1 MSNKKSAQVPET
13 PKAENKNMSK
23 SIIEQAKEKIKT
35 PIKEKLNQKAGAIN
49 KPTAAAMELFCE
61 QSEEFARAI
70 IESDKTFA
78 DCLNAIVK
86 GIGNAVSDFDVYSKA
101 VEFFFPGAKVEFKML
116 IHMSEYDMNES
127 QDTTPETAEPHES
140 NISLSLDSLLD
151 W

>member
-1 MSNKKSAQVPET
+1 MSNKKSAQVAET

-35 PIKEKLNQKAGAIN
+35 PIKGKLNQKAGVIN

-70 IESDKTFA
+70 VESDKPFA
-78 DCLNAIVK
+78 DCLNEIVK
-86 GIGNAVSDFDVYSKA
+86 DVGNAVSDFEVYSKA

-127 QDTTPETAEPHES
+127 QDTTPKTAELQES

>member
-35 PIKEKLNQKAGAIN
+35 PITGKLNQKAGAIN

-70 IESDKTFA
+70 VECDKTFS

-86 GIGNAVSDFDVYSKA
+86 DIGNAVSDFDVYSKA

-127 QDTTPETAEPHES
+127 QETIPKIQESS